1 MSPTSPAHRPGERHG
16 PPLTRRRENTRA
28 RLVEAAE
35 DVFVRKGLN
44 RVTVDDLVGAAG
56 YTRGAFYSNFASI
69 EEVFVAVFERQ
80 SAGLLAVV
88 REVVESIPEHE
99 FTLDSVSRVFEA
111 LAPAG
116 RGWYVIQTEFTLLA
130 LRDESARQR
139 LQAQRSRL
147 EGEIREVISDGVH
160 RLGRVP
166 TDSIEQVAETILALY
181 LHSLG
186 QQGLGFGTF
195 SPQGLVETVLPQV
208 ILGLTHER
216 G

>member
-1 MSPTSPAHRPGERHG
+1 MTPSTPARRTTPPAG
-16 PPLTRRRENTRA
+16 PAPTRRRENTRA
-28 RLVEAAE
+28 RLVDAAE

-56 YTRGAFYSNFASI
+56 FTRGAFYSNFASI
-69 EEVFVAVFERQ
+69 EEVFVAVFEQQ
-80 SAGLLAVV
+80 SARLLATV
-88 REVVESIPEHE
+88 REVVDSIPEHE
-99 FTLDSVSRVFEA
+99 FTVDSVGQVFDA

-116 RGWYVIQTEFTLLA
+116 RRWYVIQTEFTLLA
-130 LRDESARQR
+130 LRDASARQR

-147 EGEIREVISDGVH
+147 EGEIREVIGDGVH
-160 RLGRVP
+160 RLGREP
-166 TDSIEQVAETILALY
+166 NDSIEQVAETLMALY

-195 SPQGLVETVLPQV
+195 SPHQLVETVLPQV

-216 G
+216 S